1 MVILLKGISSFIQEF
16 NSSFLPKKA
25 QVKCRLKKI
34 KQEKPKH
41 FLKELHFALSK
52 NLQDGIIL
60 NYGINILQFYP
71 QLLFKNKNK
80 LNPDAN
86 CPLSILRRS

>member
-34 KQEKPKH
+34 KQEKIKTIFKRITF
-41 FLKELHFALSK
+41 FLRQEQEGW
-52 NLQDGIIL
+52 N
-60 NYGINILQFYP
+60 NIKSSHL
-71 QLLFKNKNK
+71 
-80 LNPDAN
+80 
-86 CPLSILRRS
+86 